1 MKLGFKRLRYF
12 RHQQADI
19 FNQGVHQMYQTIKG
33 IYKDGIIRPLEP
45 IPVKEDVE
53 VTITFLI
60 EAPEL
65 EDIGRLKSEK
75 DILEEWTTRGLV
87 KTPLKGIKKTA
98 NRDHPPVSL
107 KGKPLSQIIIE
118 ERGIR

>member
-1 MKLGFKRLRYF
+1 
-12 RHQQADI
+12 
-19 FNQGVHQMYQTIKG
+19 MYQTIKG
-33 IYKDGIIRPLEP
+33 IYEDGRIRPLEA
-45 IPVKEDVE
+45 IPVKKDVE

-60 EAPEL
+60 EDQEL

-75 DILEEWTTRGLV
+75 DMLEEWTTRGLV

-98 NRDHPPVSL
+98 NRDHTPVSL

-118 ERGIR
+118 ERGVR